1 MEIGKYISTLDVS
14 PVTHSD
20 DSRGDAI
27 QQADA
32 ARGLGD
38 LANATLKLDQEF
50 RGRADDLS
58 RAHGYE
64 AAAVQASAG
73 LGALENDL
81 AKNPDWRTHEDR
93 WRAGFSKLKEDVLG
107 PVNDS
112 MVQTA
117 LVRHLGTMEET
128 GILRAKATSRAMFMD
143 EDKASL
149 IRTLRDTKAAALS
162 AVDEVEESAIIGIG
176 IGSITTRANRGSI
189 DQETAT
195 KGTLAYLKDYYE
207 AKGNRDIDHDPDK
220 FAADLLAGK
229 YTPFLDQESIT
240 RLEEKYV
247 RVRDKIDRDLEKLA
261 VNEEKRRD
269 SDVLTRALFGEIP
282 REQLDRLFRAR
293 LLSSEGYEAATKVVA
308 KNWDEA
314 GVSDPTAHF
323 NLLTRIYVS
332 PQAVTPGQIAALR
345 SSGQLSGKD
354 AAEATKTLVDR
365 QELRGG
371 IKDPRYNDGISKI
384 TKSLSKGPM
393 EVLSAPMARTLVLD
407 IIEFEDRVLER
418 HEDPKEVSDEIALR
432 NEKNQSGMTKS
443 PILPYN
449 SVTELNAA
457 YRRKEVSPKMYEA
470 YLRILN
476 KKVAKSPAPAGK
488 KSSLG
493 E

>member
-1 MEIGKYISTLDVS
+1 MEIGKYISTLDVPPS
-14 PVTHSD
+14 AGIRKAQP
-20 DSRGDAI
+20 
-27 QQADA
+27 ADYGADVA
-32 ARGLGD
+32 AGLGD
-38 LANATLKLDQEF
+38 LANAAHSFDQEF
-50 RGRADDLS
+50 KGRADDLA
-58 RAHGYE
+58 RAQGYE
-64 AAAVQASAG
+64 ASAVQAHQG
-73 LGALENDL
+73 LGALENEL
-81 AKNPDWRTHEDR
+81 ASTPDWRTHEDR
-93 WRAGFSKLKEDVLG
+93 WRAGFTKLKENVLS
-107 PVNDS
+107 PVNDPL
-112 MVQTA
+112 VQTA
-117 LVRHLGTMEET
+117 LTRKLGEMESA
-128 GILRAKATSRAMFMD
+128 GVLRAKATSRAMFMD
-143 EDKASL
+143 EDKAAL
-149 IRTLRDTKAAALS
+149 IRTLRDTKATALS

-176 IGSITTRANRGSI
+176 IGSITTRAERGSI

-229 YTPFLDQESIT
+229 YAPFLDQESIN

-247 RVRDKIDRDLEKLA
+247 RVRDKIDRDLEKLS

-293 LLSSEGYEAATKVVA
+293 LLSPEGYEAATKVVS

-323 NLLTRIYVS
+323 NLLTKIYVS

-384 TKSLSKGPM
+384 TKSISKGPM
-393 EVLSAPMARTLVLD
+393 EVLSAPAARTLVLD
-407 IIEFEDRVLER
+407 IIEFEDRVLDR
-418 HEDPKEVSDEIALR
+418 HEDPKAVSDEIALR
-432 NEKNQSGMTKS
+432 NEQNQTGLLKA
-443 PILPYN
+443 PIVPYN
-449 SVTELNAA
+449 SVNELNAA
-457 YRRKEVSPKMYEA
+457 RHRGEVSPKIYEA

-476 KKVAKSPAPAGK
+476 KKTAKPPAKAGK